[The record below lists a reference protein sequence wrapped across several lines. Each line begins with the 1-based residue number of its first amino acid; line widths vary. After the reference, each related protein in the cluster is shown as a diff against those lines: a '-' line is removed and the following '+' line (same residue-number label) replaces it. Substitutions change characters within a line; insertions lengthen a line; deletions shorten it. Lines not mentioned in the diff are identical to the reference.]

1 MSLLDRFTGT
11 KYPDPSVPPRP
22 TQEVRAALLAVGG
35 PDVPYVVREGVGGG
49 ADLVAEWRIREPAWH
64 GFFARAKVSRS
75 LETRMRLVPEKREV
89 RALDREWEVTWVG
102 DRPRLVLSAEY
113 SRGQVRSVSRSWT
126 VDRGPDGKIR
136 FTEDYRFDTAEMKT
150 PLQEA
155 VLGAG
160 WIWRGA
166 LFRL

>member
-1 MSLLDRFTGT
+1 MTASPA
-11 KYPDPSVPPRP
+11 PDTPAHPAPPRLG
-22 TQEVRAALLAVGG
+22 VRAALLAVGG
-35 PDVPYVVREGVGGG
+35 PDVPYVVREGHTGG
-49 ADLVAEWRIREPAWH
+49 ADLVAEWRIREPAWR

-102 DRPRLVLSAEY
+102 DRPSLVLSAEY

-126 VDRGPDGKIR
+126 VGRGPEGR
-136 FTEDYRFDTAEMKT
+136 LRLTEDYRFDTTEMKT